1 MPQTESGDTFV
12 TGLLWTIVVILF
24 IVFVGMLINSMTK
37 SKHNSGGNTEKST
50 MSMRKSLNE

>member
-37 SKHNSGGNTEKST
+37 WHNVSGNTEKST